1 MEASMSPNRFCT
13 LTTFLAMKDAGLP
26 DHQARAITYAIAQL
40 VGIRDPL
47 SKEDPAVNAPL
58 R

>member
-1 MEASMSPNRFCT
+1 MSPNRFCT